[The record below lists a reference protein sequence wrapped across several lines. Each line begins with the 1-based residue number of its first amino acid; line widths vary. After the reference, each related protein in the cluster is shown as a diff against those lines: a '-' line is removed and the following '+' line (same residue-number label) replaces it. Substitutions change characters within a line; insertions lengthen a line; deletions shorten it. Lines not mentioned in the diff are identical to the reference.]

1 VRQAARARLNS
12 PLNLTGT
19 LEVATSGEL
28 TVGDRITAD
37 SINLTNNA
45 VLTHPTTTGTAT
57 FKVDIGAQT
66 FIIDATSRID
76 VNGRGYLGGR
86 RPGNPFANAGMT
98 VGFVQGSTTRTG
110 GSYGGLGGVG
120 FNGVAGSGVPNPV
133 YGDFRNPND
142 AGSGGGNDS
151 FNAGQGGNGG
161 GLIRIVA
168 QTLQLDGTI
177 RANGASATG
186 DNGGGGSGGGIRID
200 AGILQ
205 GTGQISANGGE
216 GSPKNQAGTGDQTGG
231 GGGGRAA
238 IYYQNASGFNFANA
252 TATGGVGHGAPN
264 GQNGTVHAE
273 QQIAILDPMF
283 DAPTVMYAQADRGDA
298 IDVAPREVTH
308 QVPSIATLIQKMQSE
323 VAGAVVLQRR
333 LFILDQSAIQNPKSK
348 IDENRY
354 LAMVAEG
361 KLKPF
366 ASTAMMSQRSGVS
379 EVSDSHSDNPTL
391 DDLDPIYSYD
401 LNGNRISMI
410 DPTGLTTYTYDTL
423 NRLTSIRNNKGQV
436 TSFTYDAL
444 NRRTSMT
451 HANGVVMTYTYDAAS
466 QLTRLAHQFGAT
478 TINSFD
484 YTYDKIGN
492 RKSKTNRDGM
502 HDYTYDTLN
511 RLIQTTNP
519 LPSNPLETYNYD
531 AVGNR
536 TNSNQNGSSVFN
548 SANELNEDANFTYE
562 YDNNGN
568 MTRKTAKVGG
578 AITTY
583 EYDAENKL
591 LRAVS
596 PSNMANYKYDGLGRR
611 VEKAII
617 AGSTTVSRYVYDNE
631 DILLE
636 LNGSNTIVARYT
648 HGPGIDEPLI
658 LEKNNQSFYY
668 HADGLS
674 SIMELTNQ
682 SGTVV
687 QRYTYSSFGKLESQL
702 DPNFVQPY
710 TFTSRE
716 SDTESQLYHYRTR
729 TYDAFIGRFLQE
741 DPVGVHGAVNLYSYV
756 NGNPIGAI
764 DPLGLDVLDN
774 AANVAAGLGDT
785 ISLGLSNWV
794 RKKLE
799 INDVIDECSWSYS
812 IGKWAGWL
820 HGIALGAA
828 GTLNAGARTVLYSG
842 EGALDAAR
850 LGKGAGMLLE
860 DTVGGQFL
868 KFVSRNVVELPD
880 SVWKVSSAIFASNA
894 KGEVAVFLRNAN
906 PKGILNTVEIPAL
919 DLVNW
924 INSGRKVTSV
934 ILR

>member
-1 VRQAARARLNS
+1 
-12 PLNLTGT
+12 
-19 LEVATSGEL
+19 
-28 TVGDRITAD
+28 
-37 SINLTNNA
+37 
-45 VLTHPTTTGTAT
+45 
-57 FKVDIGAQT
+57 
-66 FIIDATSRID
+66 
-76 VNGRGYLGGR
+76 
-86 RPGNPFANAGMT
+86 
-98 VGFVQGSTTRTG
+98 
-110 GSYGGLGGVG
+110 
-120 FNGVAGSGVPNPV
+120 
-133 YGDFRNPND
+133 
-142 AGSGGGNDS
+142 
-151 FNAGQGGNGG
+151 
-161 GLIRIVA
+161 
-168 QTLQLDGTI
+168 
-177 RANGASATG
+177 
-186 DNGGGGSGGGIRID
+186 
-200 AGILQ
+200 
-205 GTGQISANGGE
+205 
-216 GSPKNQAGTGDQTGG
+216 
-231 GGGGRAA
+231 
-238 IYYQNASGFNFANA
+238 
-252 TATGGVGHGAPN
+252 
-264 GQNGTVHAE
+264 
-273 QQIAILDPMF
+273 MF

-611 VEKAII
+611 VEKEII

-687 QRYTYSSFGKLESQL
+687 QRY
-702 DPNFVQPY
+702 
-710 TFTSRE
+710 
-716 SDTESQLYHYRTR
+716 
-729 TYDAFIGRFLQE
+729 A
-741 DPVGVHGAVNLYSYV
+741 
-756 NGNPIGAI
+756 
-764 DPLGLDVLDN
+764 
-774 AANVAAGLGDT
+774 
-785 ISLGLSNWV
+785 
-794 RKKLE
+794 
-799 INDVIDECSWSYS
+799 
-812 IGKWAGWL
+812 
-820 HGIALGAA
+820 
-828 GTLNAGARTVLYSG
+828 
-842 EGALDAAR
+842 
-850 LGKGAGMLLE
+850 
-860 DTVGGQFL
+860 
-868 KFVSRNVVELPD
+868 
-880 SVWKVSSAIFASNA
+880 
-894 KGEVAVFLRNAN
+894 
-906 PKGILNTVEIPAL
+906 
-919 DLVNW
+919 
-924 INSGRKVTSV
+924 
-934 ILR
+934 